1 MNGDGKDARDWVPEP
16 GSPEAVSPGVPE
28 RSLAGSLLAFGR
40 LLKEY
45 GFAVSPPAVMDAL
58 RAVSMI
64 GVEDPRDFK
73 DVLKA
78 TFLSRREELP
88 IFDRLFDDFWL
99 GKKSEEVQ
107 ESLCGAE
114 EGSSGRDEGNS
125 GPAEKIV
132 IAEAGVSQSGE
143 PDAEISRP
151 YIVYSP
157 AEILRHQD
165 FRDVPSEEDP
175 RMARLIREMLAP
187 LIRRKGVRKRPVNSG
202 STPDFRRIFRRSV
215 RHGGQIYELP
225 MLKPKLRMKK
235 LVFLCDVSGSMNPY
249 LRFMLIFIKEIQ
261 QLPTKVETFS
271 FATSLHR
278 ITPFLSRLPFDRAL
292 QEIARVAEDWS
303 GGTRIGACLHEF
315 RSYGQG
321 AFLGPSSVVLIF
333 SDGWDRG
340 DPVLLEKEMVGIQR
354 RSYRLLWINPLL
366 GGPAYEPTCRGM
378 RTALPHVDSFLPGHN
393 LAALE
398 RLAGTLR
405 SLL

>member
-1 MNGDGKDARDWVPEP
+1 MNGDGKDAGDSGPP
-16 GSPEAVSPGVPE
+16 LGSPQPVSPGVPE
-28 RSLAGSLLAFGR
+28 RSLAGSLLAFAR
-40 LLKEY
+40 LLKGY

-58 RAVSMI
+58 TAISVI

-73 DVLKA
+73 EVLKA
-78 TFLSRREELP
+78 SFLTRREEVP

-99 GKKSEEVQ
+99 ERKRGEEEESFCGDEETPQGSDPGKS
-107 ESLCGAE
+107 GAL
-114 EGSSGRDEGNS
+114 DE
-125 GPAEKIV
+125 IV
-132 IAEAGVSQSGE
+132 IAEAGISQSQE
-143 PDAEISRP
+143 QEAWLSRP
-151 YIVYSP
+151 YVIYSP

-165 FRDVPSEEDP
+165 FKDIPFEEDP

-249 LRFMLIFIKEIQ
+249 LRFMLRFIKEIQ
-261 QLPTKVETFS
+261 QLPTKVETFT

-278 ITPFLSRLPFDRAL
+278 ITPFLSRLSFDRAL
-292 QEIARVAEDWS
+292 QEIALVARDWS
-303 GGTRIGACLHEF
+303 GGTRIGACLHDF

-340 DPVLLEKEMVGIQR
+340 EADLLEREMVAIQR

-378 RTALPHVDSFLPGHN
+378 KTALPHVDSFLPGHN

>member
-1 MNGDGKDARDWVPEP
+1 MNGDGKDARDSGALPEI
-16 GSPEAVSPGVPE
+16 PEAASHGVPE

-45 GFAVSPPAVMDAL
+45 GFSVSPPAVMDCL

-73 DVLKA
+73 EVLMA

-88 IFDRLFDDFWL
+88 IFDRLFDEFWFGTKL
-99 GKKSEEVQ
+99 EE
-107 ESLCGAE
+107 EPENLCGAE
-114 EGSSGRDEGNS
+114 EGSPGPDEVKS
-125 GPAEKIV
+125 GPSDEVV
-132 IAEAGVSQSGE
+132 IAETGISQSPE
-143 PDAEISRP
+143 QETWIARP
-151 YIVYSP
+151 HVMYSP
-157 AEILRHQD
+157 AEILKLQD
-165 FRDVPSEEDP
+165 FKDVPREEDP

-187 LIRRKGVRKRPVNSG
+187 LIRRKGMRKRPVNSG

-235 LVFLCDVSGSMNPY
+235 LVFLCDVSGSMNSY
-249 LRFMLIFIKEIQ
+249 LRFMLRFIKEIH
-261 QLPTKVETFS
+261 QLPTKVETFT

-278 ITPFLSRLPFDRAL
+278 ITHFLSRLSFDRAL
-292 QEIARVAEDWS
+292 QEIARVARDWS

-340 DPVLLEKEMVGIQR
+340 DPDLLEKEMVAIQR

-378 RTALPHVDSFLPGHN
+378 KTALPHVDSFLPGHN